1 MALFPRKVKYRRWHK
16 GRRNIGKRSVA
27 LRGNVLCFGSF
38 GIKTEV
44 PGAITVN
51 QIEAARRVIV
61 RNLGKTGKVWIRIF
75 ADRPITRKP
84 AEVGMGHG
92 KGDPV
97 GFVAPVKT
105 GSLLFEVDGVDQAI
119 ARDALRKASARLP
132 VKTRFVIRT

>member
-1 MALFPRKVKYRRWHK
+1 MALFPRKVKYRKWQK
-16 GRRNIGKRSVA
+16 GRRNPAKRSLA
-27 LRGNVLCFGSF
+27 SRGNVLSFGSF

-44 PGAITVN
+44 PGAISVN

-61 RNLGKTGKVWIRIF
+61 RSLGKTGKVWIRIF
-75 ADRPITRKP
+75 ADRPVTRKP

-105 GSLLFEVDGVDQAI
+105 GSVLFEVDGVDQGV
-119 ARDALRKASARLP
+119 ARDALRKAGARLP
-132 VKTRFVIRT
+132 VKTRFVTRT